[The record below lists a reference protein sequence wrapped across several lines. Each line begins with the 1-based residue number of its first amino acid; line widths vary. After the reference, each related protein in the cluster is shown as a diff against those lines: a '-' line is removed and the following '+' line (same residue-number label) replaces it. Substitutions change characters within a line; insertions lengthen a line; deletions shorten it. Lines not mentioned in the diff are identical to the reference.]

1 MRLDFSSIPLRNR
14 AFSDKPMTFIDKL
27 PKEILSAILDVV
39 AIETGNRSAREY
51 WQQTQLQ
58 GLLLH
63 AAQRSPI
70 WKKRIGTLKA
80 KGMRL
85 SDLPVQS
92 RADAVRQV
100 ESEGSLVKAS
110 ETSRITKHSTSG
122 STGTPVPFFVTQR
135 NGNYNS
141 VRSLAQFFMEGLDL
155 SLNRT
160 RVRSTQVPS
169 ENGFIVKRHDG
180 WAGAL
185 DGFLRTGLN
194 KHIDYFRPN
203 LDALCRELLKDPMG
217 YVVAQPRIVEA
228 LFDHAGIEFFRTAGA
243 AMLVP
248 IAETLHPSLR
258 DAFVS
263 AGIPV
268 RANYSCEEAALV
280 ASECETV
287 AEHYHVATSNVLVE
301 VVDAE
306 VSARTGTRVGRILVT
321 NLHSHATPFIRYDVG
336 DVGTLLECCPCGHDG
351 PVLSNIYGRAK
362 SFVKHADGT
371 ETMFFLRGKELT
383 AIARLDEYR
392 IRQTGFQ
399 NIVVEIGGR
408 DQLSAVEMSGLTALI
423 KEHAGEEFA
432 VEIKPTPQIDWGHS
446 VKRLG
451 FACEI

>member
-1 MRLDFSSIPLRNR
+1 
-14 AFSDKPMTFIDKL
+14 MTFIDKL

-85 SDLPVQS
+85 SALPVQS

-100 ESEGSLVKAS
+100 ESEGSLIKVN
-110 ETSRITKHSTSG
+110 ETSRILKHSTSG
-122 STGTPVPFFVTQR
+122 STGAPVTFFVTQR
-135 NGNYNS
+135 SASYNS
-141 VRSLAQFFMEGLDL
+141 VRSLAQYFMEGLDF
-155 SLNRT
+155 SQNRT
-160 RVRSTQVPS
+160 RMRSIQVPGT
-169 ENGFIVKRHDG
+169 NGFVVKRHDG
-180 WAGAL
+180 WAGPL
-185 DGFLRTGLN
+185 DAFIRTGLN
-194 KHIDYFRPN
+194 KHVDFFRPN
-203 LDALCRELLKDPMG
+203 VDALCKELAADPVG
-217 YVVAQPRIVEA
+217 YLAAQPRIVEV
-228 LFDHAGIEFFRTAGA
+228 LLEHAGIDFFKRAGTE
-243 AMLVP
+243 MLIP
-248 IAETLHPSLR
+248 SAETLHPHLR
-258 DAFVS
+258 EAFLS

-268 RANYSCEEAALV
+268 RSNYSSEEVSLI
-280 ASECETV
+280 ASECESA

-351 PVLSNIYGRAK
+351 PVLSHIYGRAK

-432 VEIKPTPQIDWGHS
+432 VEIKPTPQIEWGHS